1 MDDAGKKGE
10 RNKQLSGYEK
20 WVEKLAP
27 KPGQTPTG
35 VRTFVGLLRQS
46 PSDPDAYELFQTLDM
61 GSSLQIRKEDVVHLE
76 DLASDKSPFGA
87 LGGSRVYVR
96 VGATITSLRT
106 STSTFTAGTSAPDD
120 FDLDIRLG
128 ARLPFAATSPQTIP
142 ETGCGAGCDTIA
154 PFTDPDVC
162 QIVPLTQGANCET
175 IGCIPTKAGASVCF
189 CAPFTQRCITANTC
203 NNTCQNTCQTCQTNC
218 GTCQTCQTH
227 CGTCHT
233 CHTQCGGAICN
244 LHTHLATACNP
255 QGCVIKR

>member
-35 VRTFVGLLRQS
+35 VSTFVGLLRQS

-106 STSTFTAGTSAPDD
+106 STSTFTAGASAPDD

-128 ARLPFAATSPQTIP
+128 ARPALRSDLSANHSGDRVRSRVRHHSSIHRSRCLSDRSADARGKLPDHRLYS
-142 ETGCGAGCDTIA
+142 D
-154 PFTDPDVC
+154 
-162 QIVPLTQGANCET
+162 QG
-175 IGCIPTKAGASVCF
+175 
-189 CAPFTQRCITANTC
+189 
-203 NNTCQNTCQTCQTNC
+203 
-218 GTCQTCQTH
+218 
-227 CGTCHT
+227 
-233 CHTQCGGAICN
+233 GGIDLLLRS
-244 LHTHLATACNP
+244 LHTALPNREH
-255 QGCVIKR
+255 V